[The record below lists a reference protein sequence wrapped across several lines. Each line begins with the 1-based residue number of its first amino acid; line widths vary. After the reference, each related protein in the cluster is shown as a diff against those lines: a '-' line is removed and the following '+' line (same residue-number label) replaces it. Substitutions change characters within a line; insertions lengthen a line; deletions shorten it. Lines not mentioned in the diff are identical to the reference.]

1 MTVPQIVIDTNVLIS
16 GVRSNKGA
24 SFRLLQ
30 LVGKSQFDIHLS
42 VPLVLE
48 YQDVLSRPSV
58 VLPITPTDIEHLIA
72 FHCFVATHHNIFF
85 LWRSFLPD
93 PKDDMVLELAV
104 KASCDFIVTYN
115 SRDFRGDEKFGVKI
129 ATPAEFMNVIGIER

>member
-16 GVRSNKGA
+16 GTRSSKGA
-24 SFRLLQ
+24 AFRLLQ
-30 LVGKSQFDIHLS
+30 LVGSNRFDIHLS

-48 YQDVLSRPSV
+48 YQDVLSRSSMT
-58 VLPITPTDIEHLIA
+58 LPHAPADVEKLIA
-72 FHCFVATHHNIFF
+72 FHCFIATHHRIFF

-115 SRDFRGDEKFGVKI
+115 SRDFRGVEKFGVKI
-129 ATPAEFMNVIGIER
+129 ATPAEFLNVIGIER